1 MKHLIWE
8 SNFMDFIVGNMQ
20 KSTHAFALFYQRD
33 NQNHEMVR
41 YAQSWRDE
49 SHPATS
55 AVLVSRTMLSPSN
68 ILSIQLSL
76 SKGKLIFVT

>member
-1 MKHLIWE
+1 MNISLLHLFQVVDQPREEKVKVIVLTMKHLIWE

-41 YAQSWRDE
+41 YAQ
-49 SHPATS
+49 
-55 AVLVSRTMLSPSN
+55 
-68 ILSIQLSL
+68 
-76 SKGKLIFVT
+76 G